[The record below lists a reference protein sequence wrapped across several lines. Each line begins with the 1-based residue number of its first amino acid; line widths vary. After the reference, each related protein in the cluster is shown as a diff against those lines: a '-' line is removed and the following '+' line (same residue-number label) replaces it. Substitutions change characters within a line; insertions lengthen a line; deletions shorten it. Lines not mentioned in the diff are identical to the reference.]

1 MFVFNYDICV
11 CLAVIHFSLDCIC
24 RCRQCSAVM
33 GHSGSGRP
41 GPAAQHCCSSHIWW
55 HRAQHCPPVQPSGTE
70 LRIHRSAAERKFF
83 LVCERDFPTNGAGLS
98 GVVISWVLKCMLKPS
113 MFPVCSMSMLFQ
125 LSLFSLLFLLLSPFL
140 FPQHVCNACCPW

>member
-1 MFVFNYDICV
+1 MCVFSSHTFFIGLYMQMQ
-11 CLAVIHFSLDCIC
+11 AVQRSDGTQRFGAAWS
-24 RCRQCSAVM
+24 
-33 GHSGSGRP
+33 SG
-41 GPAAQHCCSSHIWW
+41 AAQHCCSSHIWW

-70 LRIHRSAAERKFF
+70 LRIHRSAAEWKFF
-83 LVCERDFPTNGAGLS
+83 LLCERDFPTNEAGLS